1 MNDEIE
7 KNKIRERTKK
17 KLYVSTQVNL
27 SNLQS
32 RSWDWDNLIEIKL
45 KNIMNNFQLTQ
56 YFWMMKLKK
65 KELEKGQKHN
75 SSQSRLTY

>member
-32 RSWDWDNLIEIKL
+32 RS
-45 KNIMNNFQLTQ
+45 
-56 YFWMMKLKK
+56 
-65 KELEKGQKHN
+65 
-75 SSQSRLTY
+75 

>member
-65 KELEKGQKHN
+65 KN
-75 SSQSRLTY
+75 

>member
-65 KELEKGQKHN
+65 KKN
-75 SSQSRLTY
+75 